1 MTERIAIDFSNHVAH
16 IKLNRPEKMNALDS
30 HMFDAINSIQQK
42 LDALDDLRAVV
53 LSGEG
58 RSFCAGLDVENF
70 SQILNPKQSQSM
82 RALEA
87 RTHKLWNDFQYAT
100 WVWRELDV
108 PVITALHGSTFGG
121 GLQIALGADIRYATP
136 DTRLSIVLREL
147 TYTGRIIEAEE
158 AKTLGLVTQITEDP
172 VALALS
178 TAKTIAEKNPD
189 AIKANKRIY
198 NNLHYKNIADGM
210 LEESLEQQAII
221 GSSNQLEA
229 VMAALEKRSANFKN
243 N

>member
-136 DTRLSIVLREL
+136 DTRLSILEIKWGLVPDMGGSQLLRGILRDDVLREL

-198 NNLHYKNIADGM
+198 NNLHYKN
-210 LEESLEQQAII
+210 
-221 GSSNQLEA
+221 
-229 VMAALEKRSANFKN
+229 SANFKN